1 MAQDGFIND
10 DRAVKL
16 ICDSIDG
23 IKCAINAQAAGQ
35 NVGTNVM
42 VTLGRLDER
51 MGQLERS
58 QQNTQRILLGMVV
71 SILLSV
77 ITLVMNGALLK

>member
-1 MAQDGFIND
+1 MGQGELLND
-10 DRAVKL
+10 DRAAKM
-16 ICDSIDG
+16 ICDAIDG
-23 IKCAINAQAAGQ
+23 IKGAINAQATGQ

-58 QQNTQRILLGMVV
+58 QQNTQRTLLGMVV

-77 ITLVMNGALLK
+77 IVLVLNGALLK